1 MRGCINWKW
10 HQVSYSLVES
20 WIGASTINYWQIPVL
35 QIVLDVSKFV
45 MQSYQMVV
53 RDFDAL
59 FDSRNSYT
67 VINSENSTD
76 NNNIN
81 RRTKYLTKIFK
92 LQ

>member
-81 RRTKYLTKIFK
+81 R
-92 LQ
+92 QPNC